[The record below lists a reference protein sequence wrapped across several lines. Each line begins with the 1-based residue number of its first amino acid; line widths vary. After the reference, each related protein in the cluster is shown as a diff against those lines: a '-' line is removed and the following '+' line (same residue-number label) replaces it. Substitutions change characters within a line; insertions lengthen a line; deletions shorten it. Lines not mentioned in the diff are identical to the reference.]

1 MTKPEKETTKKQENE
16 EQEPKDNF
24 LTKKK
29 FTEMILETVKKHNL
43 SYIDSIVHIC
53 EQNNIEIEDI
63 KKYISPTIKDHLEA
77 EGMSLNLLPKGN
89 TLF

>member
-1 MTKPEKETTKKQENE
+1 
-16 EQEPKDNF
+16 
-24 LTKKK
+24 
-29 FTEMILETVKKHNL
+29 MILETVKKHDL
-43 SYIDSIVHIC
+43 SYIESIVHIC

>member
-29 FTEMILETVKKHNL
+29 FTEMILETVKKHDL
-43 SYIDSIVHIC
+43 SYIESIVHIC

>member
-1 MTKPEKETTKKQENE
+1 MTKPENETTKKQENE

-29 FTEMILETVKKHNL
+29 FTEMILETVKKHDL
-43 SYIDSIVHIC
+43 SYIDSIVHFC

>member
-1 MTKPEKETTKKQENE
+1 MTKLEKETTKKQENE

-29 FTEMILETVKKHNL
+29 FTEMILETVKKHDL

>member
-1 MTKPEKETTKKQENE
+1 
-16 EQEPKDNF
+16 
-24 LTKKK
+24 
-29 FTEMILETVKKHNL
+29 MILETVKKHDL
-43 SYIDSIVHIC
+43 SYIDSIVYIC

>member
-1 MTKPEKETTKKQENE
+1 MTKPENETTKKQENE

-29 FTEMILETVKKHNL
+29 FTEMILETVKKHDL
-43 SYIDSIVHIC
+43 SYIESIVHIC

>member
-29 FTEMILETVKKHNL
+29 FTEMILETVKKHDL

>member
-1 MTKPEKETTKKQENE
+1 
-16 EQEPKDNF
+16 
-24 LTKKK
+24 
-29 FTEMILETVKKHNL
+29 MILETVKKHDL